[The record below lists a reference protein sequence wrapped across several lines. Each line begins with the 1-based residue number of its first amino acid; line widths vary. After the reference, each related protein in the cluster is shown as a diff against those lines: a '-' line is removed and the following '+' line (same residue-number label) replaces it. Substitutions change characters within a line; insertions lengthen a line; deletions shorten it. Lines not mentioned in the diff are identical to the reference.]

1 MRRAAVTDLDARI
14 RAAEVE
20 TLREYGLAREER
32 YVDVDTGH
40 GRARV
45 RVSFT
50 GEGTDLPPVLSLHGI
65 GSAAALS
72 IPVLPHLAGRR
83 VISLDWP
90 GHGLSDPCVLPP
102 GADMRAHADAVV
114 DSLLDALGHGRVDVM
129 GHSMGAQIA
138 LCAAL
143 DLRDRV
149 RRLVL
154 LGAPGGAFA
163 GLRLL
168 AAMKVLAIPG
178 VGPAVLARPMSDRAF
193 DRFND
198 QALGVGALDEHPPA
212 LRETLR
218 LLAAR
223 TANGPSLA
231 GYFRAMVVR
240 GRVRPGVAL
249 EERELARLVQPTL
262 AAWGDADVF
271 LAPGDAARSLVAIR
285 DVHVVRV
292 AGGHA
297 PWLDEPDRVGAAIR
311 RHLGPSVPS
320 EE

>member
-1 MRRAAVTDLDARI
+1 MRLASVTDLDDRV

-20 TLREYGLAREER
+20 TLRAHGLGREER
-32 YVDVDTGH
+32 YVDIATAY
-40 GRARV
+40 GRSTV
-45 RVSFT
+45 RVSIT
-50 GEGTDLPPVLSLHGI
+50 GTGTDLPPVLALHGI

-72 IPVLPHLAGRR
+72 IPLLPHLRGRQ

-90 GHGLSDPCVLPP
+90 GHGLSEPCVLPP
-102 GADMRAHADAVV
+102 GADMRVHADAVV
-114 DSLLDALGHGRVDVM
+114 GSLLDELGIGWIDVV

-138 LCAAL
+138 LYAAL
-143 DLRDRV
+143 DLSDRV

-168 AAMKVLAIPG
+168 APMKLLAIPG
-178 VGPAVLARPMSDRAF
+178 VGPAVLSRPMSERAF

-198 QALGVGALDEHPPA
+198 QALGAGALAGHPDS
-212 LRETLR
+212 LREALR
-218 LLAAR
+218 LLATR

-231 GYFRAMVVR
+231 SYFRAMVVR

-262 AAWGDADVF
+262 AAWGDSDVF
-271 LAPGDAARSLVAIR
+271 LTPVDAARSLVAIR

-292 AGGHA
+292 PGGHA
-297 PWLDEPDRVGAAIR
+297 PWLGEPERVGDAVR
-311 RHLGPSVPS
+311 RHLTCPVPT